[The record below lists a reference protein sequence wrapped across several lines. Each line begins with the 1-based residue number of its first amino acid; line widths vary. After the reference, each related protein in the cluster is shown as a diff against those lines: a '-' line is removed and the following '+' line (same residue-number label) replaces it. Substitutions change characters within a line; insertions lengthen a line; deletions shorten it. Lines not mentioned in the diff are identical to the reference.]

1 MGCVG
6 LQSNKYNRVAE
17 KIYHIFQP
25 ACNVLHVR
33 KIKAGRFLKNEVI
46 FQLIF
51 QPFLDI
57 LT

>member
-1 MGCVG
+1 VQRAACQKDKGW
-6 LQSNKYNRVAE
+6 
-17 KIYHIFQP
+17 KIPKNEVIFQP
-25 ACNVLHVR
+25 
-33 KIKAGRFLKNEVI
+33 I